1 MDKHSE
7 ACDHKHGMSN
17 QKIIILG
24 AGGFIGRNLAERL
37 IRDGHSP
44 VLIIPEPILN
54 LPSEA
59 HQVLARV
66 TDFETLNWIVEL
78 GSII

>member
-1 MDKHSE
+1 LS
-7 ACDHKHGMSN
+7 
-17 QKIIILG
+17 
-24 AGGFIGRNLAERL
+24 
-37 IRDGHSP
+37 
-44 VLIIPEPILN
+44 